1 MYSLSIEFPKDKF
14 VESETP
20 QSQQKY
26 KGWYWDSD
34 TKKFYR
40 WDNSPRSSK

>member
-1 MYSLSIEFPKDKF
+1 MYSLSIEYPEDMY

-20 QSQQKY
+20 QDQQKY
-26 KGWYWDSD
+26 KGWYWDSG

-40 WDNSPRSSK
+40 WDNSPRSE